1 MTTYRIADRR
11 RWTSVSNDL
20 IEDDSLSFRA
30 RGLLVWLL
38 SKPDTW
44 TVKAEVICSSG
55 REGRD
60 AVRTALQELEAPGY
74 IRRGKHQDPETGR
87 WSNVCTIYE
96 APNHF
101 VISDTPKTDF
111 QAPGNQASVFQAS
124 SSNNG
129 EAITEQQSSS
139 LRSEEE
145 LDAQVRE
152 HTPVAEPE
160 PEIAKEFWDWHVAD
174 RGKEPV
180 TKFMAL
186 RSVAK
191 VLQKRGYGRDEI
203 IDAMK
208 TARLMTAKSLSDEIA
223 AKRHA
228 AEGTVNTAAIPQAL
242 VRAWVRAKPW
252 IKGKV
257 DASDETLDYWLRCCA
272 AQMRFGYGVGETM
285 IRFAVALRAN
295 NVTSF
300 GLTDVQG
307 VDRFVGELA
316 DYPDAME
323 RAWRNRYWRA
333 S

>member
-1 MTTYRIADRR
+1 MGDFRRDSAVEWDDGWSRAPHGLWTLDLPAGAKVLLGWLHSHSGEFLSGVTINQARRAVGSSSIAA
-11 RWTSVSNDL
+11 W
-20 IEDDSLSFRA
+20 F
-30 RGLLVWLL
+30 
-38 SKPDTW
+38 
-44 TVKAEVICSSG
+44 
-55 REGRD
+55 D
-60 AVRTALQELEAPGY
+60 ALEAAGFLQ
-74 IRRGKHQDPETGR
+74 IERKTNGKPSSIVLLT
-87 WSNVCTIYE
+87 
-96 APNHF
+96 APWLALIGNRNRAEIGS
-101 VISDTPKTDF
+101 VTAPKSDR
-111 QAPGNQASVFQAS
+111 
-124 SSNNG
+124 
-129 EAITEQQSSS
+129 TEDHREDQCSSS

-145 LDAQVRE
+145 LDVQVRE

-208 TARLMTAKSLSDEIA
+208 TSRLMTAKSLSDEIA

-307 VDRFVGELA
+307 VDRFAGELA